1 MADQWIKYINNFD
14 RVLEE
19 AIRTS
24 IKNSLR
30 NIYEALHGD
39 ETTDP
44 GPCLKLTILLH
55 HKKVYH
61 IKFPEN
67 LKIFNSKYLFR

>member
-1 MADQWIKYINNFD
+1 MTDQWIRYICNFD

-19 AIRTS
+19 SIKTC

-39 ETTDP
+39 QTT
-44 GPCLKLTILLH
+44 GPNPFLKLDIHLI
-55 HKKVYH
+55 KNKV
-61 IKFPEN
+61 I
-67 LKIFNSKYLFR
+67 